1 MAYKT
6 YIRPLL
12 EYNTSAWTSNKKG
25 DIDLIESIQRT
36 YTKKVCQRLNLRF
49 NNYLERLDL
58 MNMNSLEY
66 RRLEFD
72 LILLYKILHKMI
84 YINLQDTISI
94 SNILSTYN
102 FRRHSLQLTPHPLCN
117 TNMRYNFFSNRI
129 IQIWNKLPEHL
140 ISSKSL
146 EIFKISLHKFNL
158 RTVFTFRY

>member
-1 MAYKT
+1 MKAERLIYTILLSFKTNNLDIYKMAYKT

-58 MNMNSLEY
+58 MSMNSLEY

-84 YINLQDTISI
+84 HINLQDTISI

-102 FRRHSLQLTPHPLCN
+102 FRRHSLQLTTHPLCN
-117 TNMRYNFFSNRI
+117 TNVRYNF
-129 IQIWNKLPEHL
+129 
-140 ISSKSL
+140 
-146 EIFKISLHKFNL
+146 KIVIKIEQKQ
-158 RTVFTFRY
+158 